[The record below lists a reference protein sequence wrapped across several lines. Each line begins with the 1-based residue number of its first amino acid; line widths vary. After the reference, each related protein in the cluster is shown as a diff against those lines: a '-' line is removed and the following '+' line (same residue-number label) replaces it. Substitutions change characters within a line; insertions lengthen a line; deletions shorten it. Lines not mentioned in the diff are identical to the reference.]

1 MASSARR
8 DEEQPPEAVD
18 AELAARIDQI
28 ERDSRALSIGELCRR
43 ADMVRQIASAHGREP
58 LAQLAGGL
66 RDALARGQ
74 RGTAVHPWLDGMRGA
89 LSLVAGDK
97 ASAHA
102 FLASVT
108 VRLGG

>member
-1 MASSARR
+1 MPSTARR
-8 DEEQPPEAVD
+8 ADERDPVTID
-18 AELAARIDQI
+18 VELGARIDQI
-28 ERDSRALSIGELCRR
+28 ERDFRALSIGELCRR
-43 ADMVRQIASAHGREP
+43 ADMVRQLARAHGREP

-74 RGTAVHPWLDGMRGA
+74 RGTAIHPWLDGMRGA
-89 LSLVAGDK
+89 LDLVAGDE
-97 ASAHA
+97 ASTRA